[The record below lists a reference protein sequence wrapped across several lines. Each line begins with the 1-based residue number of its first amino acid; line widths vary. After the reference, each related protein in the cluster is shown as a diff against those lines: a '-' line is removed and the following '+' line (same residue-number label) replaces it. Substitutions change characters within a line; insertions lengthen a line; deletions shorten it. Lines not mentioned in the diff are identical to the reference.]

1 MERAGSIPFL
11 QTEPHNQSQSQNS
24 LGLSG
29 KRERTNTTNEDPR
42 VIAVDDEEENVE
54 RLSSRMSFEDEQNED
69 EEVCTA
75 SVAAD

>member
-1 MERAGSIPFL
+1 
-11 QTEPHNQSQSQNS
+11 

-29 KRERTNTTNEDPR
+29 KRERTNTTTEDPR
-42 VIAVDDEEENVE
+42 VIPVDDEEENIE